1 MKFLVLI
8 LSLLAVMQATQIQE
22 ETELGWSAYCKRR
35 VHKFAK
41 NWWKIDRNRDGKIYW
56 REMKSWAIRK
66 GHGKYLKHY
75 YKFWKKWA
83 HGRGYVSAKYVW
95 NRSARGSCPR
105 V

>member
-1 MKFLVLI
+1 MGINLYFDMKFLVLI

-56 REMKSWAIRK
+56 REMRSWAVRK

-75 YKFWKKWA
+75 YKFWK
-83 HGRGYVSAKYVW
+83 RGPTERDTSQP
-95 NRSARGSCPR
+95 NTCG
-105 V
+105 